1 MRVPW
6 NRCENGARGGLS
18 PYETSFPGKTGCS
31 FPQRQR
37 WLGTSPRPG
46 DNDRCAL
53 FPNSCSCRK
62 CLIPDRGVAPG
73 QQGHW
78 CFCLPLSFNDLG
90 ESHLW
95 ALCPSDRSAEQK
107 MPLFSGTA
115 GLGAGG
121 PSPSP
126 HRPTPT
132 SGAQGS
138 GFQLPSCSSCLSP
151 ESRCR
156 EAGLGRAR
164 RPQFYQSTCR
174 EKEGTPAVEAPRHP
188 RSPQTLS
195 FTVSSRTRGSPSPS
209 SLKGFGLQV
218 QLTHCPGSRARAQ
231 GGGWGAFGVPGPPP
245 SSHRPGLVVPAAASP
260 RPSISTP
267 DGAPGASGKAQDP
280 GVRGWGPGPGA
291 GAGPQ
296 RAKLSCVLP
305 GKSDPGGRGPGS
317 AARALGCMTL
327 RDGV

>member
-1 MRVPW
+1 M

-31 FPQRQR
+31 FPQKQR

-115 GLGAGG
+115 GLGGGG

-126 HRPTPT
+126 HHPTPT
-132 SGAQGS
+132 SGGFPAQVSS
-138 GFQLPSCSSCLSP
+138 GP
-151 ESRCR
+151 
-156 EAGLGRAR
+156 AA
-164 RPQFYQSTCR
+164 
-174 EKEGTPAVEAPRHP
+174 PAVSHLRTGAGR
-188 RSPQTLS
+188 RGWDMDAGRS
-195 FTVSSRTRGSPSPS
+195 FTKAPAERRRGH
-209 SLKGFGLQV
+209 LL
-218 QLTHCPGSRARAQ
+218 
-231 GGGWGAFGVPGPPP
+231 
-245 SSHRPGLVVPAAASP
+245 
-260 RPSISTP
+260 
-267 DGAPGASGKAQDP
+267 
-280 GVRGWGPGPGA
+280 
-291 GAGPQ
+291 
-296 RAKLSCVLP
+296 
-305 GKSDPGGRGPGS
+305 
-317 AARALGCMTL
+317 
-327 RDGV
+327 